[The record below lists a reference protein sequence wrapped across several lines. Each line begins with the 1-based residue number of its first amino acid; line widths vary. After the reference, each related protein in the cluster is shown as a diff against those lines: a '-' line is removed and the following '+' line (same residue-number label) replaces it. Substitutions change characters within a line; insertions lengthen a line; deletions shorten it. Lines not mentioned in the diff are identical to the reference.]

1 VKPAGGKIWFTA
13 AELADLALPG
23 LPKAKRKINEDH
35 APRWAYQVDA
45 AGVPLARKRVARG
58 GGLEF
63 HIDVLPAAARAE
75 LAKRGVAVVADVSAT
90 FETTLGAR
98 WSWYEGLSD
107 EAKAKAQYRAGVIAK
122 VEALELAGMNRSAAV
137 PSVAAGEPKLGAST
151 LWAWLGLVEGVQP
164 SDRLPF
170 LAPQHRG
177 GGVEAEIDDEHWN
190 LLVSDYLRP
199 GKHSFSSCYYRLL
212 KKIAPLGLTL
222 PHERTLR
229 RKLERDIDPRV
240 IIMRR
245 EGAEALRRTLPPQER
260 TVSGLR
266 AMELVNI
273 DGHKWDVF
281 VKWPD
286 GSVSRPLMIGIQDV
300 YSRKI
305 LAWSTGKTES
315 AVETRLAFAHLFER
329 YGIPSACLMDNG
341 RAFASKWITGGAA
354 SRFRFKIRD
363 EEPLGILT
371 ALGIKI
377 HWAQPYRGSSKPIE
391 RAWRDFCD
399 TIAKHPAFDGAYTG
413 NKPDAKPENYGS
425 KAVPLDRFLEVVE
438 AGIAAHNARPGRRT
452 EMGKG
457 LHSLDQVFAESYA
470 TASIGKATPEQL
482 RLALLAADDVTADR
496 KSGAISLH
504 GNRYWTEDLA
514 HVAGDRV
521 TVRFDPDQLHAP
533 IHVYSREGEYLC
545 SAPVWEATG
554 FLDVAAAKD
563 RARLERNYK
572 NSVKAKIAAEQLLDA
587 SDVAALLETP
597 IGADID
603 LPAPAAARLVRH
615 RGQTAAQLKTTS
627 QTAPR
632 AASDAAQAALMD
644 RMGVGL
650 GKLRAVT

>member
-1 VKPAGGKIWFTA
+1 MKPAGGKIWFTA
-13 AELADLALPG
+13 AELAELALPG

-35 APRWAYQVDA
+35 VPRWALQVDA
-45 AGVPLARKRVARG
+45 SGAPLARPRKGRG
-58 GGLEF
+58 GGFEF
-63 HIDVLPAAARAE
+63 HIDVIPAAARAE
-75 LAKRGVAVVADVSAT
+75 LVKRGVAIVAHVST
-90 FETTLGAR
+90 MIETTIGAR
-98 WSWYEGLSD
+98 WNWFEGLN
-107 EAKAKAQYRAGVIAK
+107 AKAKAEAHRRAGIVGM
-122 VEALELAGMNRSAAV
+122 VDELVAAGITRSAAV
-137 PSVAAGEPKLGAST
+137 PNTAASAGVGAST
-151 LWAWLGLVEGVQP
+151 LWGWLGLVEGIQP
-164 SDRLPF
+164 SDRLPY

-177 GGVEAEIDDEHWN
+177 GGAEAEIDEELWTV
-190 LLVSDYLRP
+190 LVSNYLRP
-199 GKHSFSSCYYRLL
+199 ERPTFTSCYYQLRDQVAAPRGL
-212 KKIAPLGLTL
+212 KL
-222 PHERTLR
+222 PCERTLR

-240 IIMRR
+240 VIMRR
-245 EGAEALRRTLPPQER
+245 EGAEALRRTLPPQQR
-260 TVSGLR
+260 TVSDLH

-286 GSVSRPLMIGIQDV
+286 GSISRPLMVGIQDV

-329 YGIPSACLMDNG
+329 YGIPASCLMDNG
-341 RAFASKWITGGAA
+341 RAFASKWITGGAT

-399 TIAKHPAFDGAYTG
+399 TIAKHPALSGAYTG
-413 NKPDAKPENYGS
+413 NKPDAKPENYGAH
-425 KAVPLDRFLEVVE
+425 AVPLDRFLEVVE

-452 EMGKG
+452 EMGQG

-470 TASIGKATPEQL
+470 AAQIGKATPEQL
-482 RLALLAADDVTADR
+482 RMALLAADDVTADR

-521 TVRFDPDQLHAP
+521 TVRFDPDDLHAP
-533 IHVYSREGEYLC
+533 IHVYSREGAYLC

-554 FLDVAAAKD
+554 FLDVDAAKA
-563 RARLERNYK
+563 RARLEKNYK
-572 NSVKAKIAAEQLLDA
+572 NSVRAKIAAEQLLDA
-587 SDVAALLETP
+587 SDIAAMLEATP
-597 IGADID
+597 DAD

-615 RGQTAAQLKTTS
+615 RGQTAAQLRTTS

-644 RMGVGL
+644 RMGAGL
-650 GKLRAVT
+650 GKLRAVK